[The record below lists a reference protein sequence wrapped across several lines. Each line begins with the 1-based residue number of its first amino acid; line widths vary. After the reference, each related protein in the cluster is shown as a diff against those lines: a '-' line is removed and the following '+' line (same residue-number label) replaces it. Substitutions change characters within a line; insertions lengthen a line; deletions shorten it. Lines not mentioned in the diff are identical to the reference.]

1 MTVKRCFDL
10 LCSTF
15 GLLALAPFFIV
26 IACWIKKDSPGSVF
40 FRQERVGKNGILFKI
55 HKFRTMTVGAETQGH
70 LTVGK
75 DSRITASGH
84 FLRKYKLDELAQ
96 LIDVWRG
103 DMSLVG
109 PRPEV
114 QEFMDCY
121 SQSDQQII
129 LSVLPG
135 ITDLAS
141 VHLIDE
147 SELLA
152 RYDDPHSAY
161 VKMVL
166 PMKRDY
172 YLNYVEKQ
180 SLLFDLKIIFLT
192 FYKILKRC

>member
-10 LCSTF
+10 LCSSV
-15 GLLALAPFFIV
+15 GLLALSPFFLI
-26 IACWIKKDSPGSVF
+26 IAFRIKRDSFGPVF
-40 FRQERVGKNGILFKI
+40 FRQERVGKNGVPFKI
-55 HKFRTMTVGAETQGH
+55 HKFRTMIVDSEMQGR

-84 FLRKYKLDELAQ
+84 FLRKYKLDELPQ

-114 QEFMDCY
+114 QEFINCY
-121 SQSDQQII
+121 SDSDRRII

-141 VHLIDE
+141 ISLVDE
-147 SELLA
+147 NELLTK
-152 RYDDPHSAY
+152 YDDPHSAY
-161 VKMVL
+161 VNILL

-172 YLNYVEKQ
+172 YLDYIKKQ
-180 SLLFDLKIIFLT
+180 SFLFDLKIIFLT
-192 FYKILKRC
+192 FYKVLRFS